1 MIYKYKK
8 YTESGHSGL
17 SLDIAGEGARH
28 LGSIDGWDYAY
39 LPEEIVQDER
49 LQATAVALSDTE
61 KVELRKQ
68 QFVLAQK
75 SYARLHIEHDVG
87 DIYDLMADAMKMIE
101 FTLVLASR
109 FAGDSWGTNPIDPA
123 KKEEFMARNKAFLDA
138 VDAGEVT
145 MRGDFD
151 DMDVVMHKMFERV
164 SKINTIVRDKYLGEL
179 TEVGL

>member
-1 MIYKYKK
+1 MICKYKK

-17 SLDIAGEGARH
+17 SLDLAGEGVRY
-28 LGSIDGWDYAY
+28 LGNIDGWDYAY
-39 LPEEIVQDER
+39 LPEDVVQDDR
-49 LQATAVALSDTE
+49 LQATIVELSDE
-61 KVELRKQ
+61 GKADLRKQ

-75 SYARLHIEHDVG
+75 SYARVHIEHEVG
-87 DIYDLMADAMKMIE
+87 DIYDLLADAMKMIE

-109 FAGDSWGTNPIDPA
+109 FAGDAWGTNPIDPA
-123 KKEEFMARNKAFLDA
+123 KKEEFMVRNKAFLDA

-164 SKINTIVRDKYLGEL
+164 SKINTIVRDKYLSEL
-179 TEVGL
+179 VEVGL